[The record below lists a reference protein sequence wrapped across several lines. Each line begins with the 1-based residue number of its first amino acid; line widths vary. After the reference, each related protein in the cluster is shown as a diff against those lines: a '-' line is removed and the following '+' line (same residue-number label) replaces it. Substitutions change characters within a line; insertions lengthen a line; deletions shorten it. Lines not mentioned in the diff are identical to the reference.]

1 MLASQGITGPLALI
15 SAGWRYDEER
25 DEPLRAAVGATI
37 HNLRLYHAYQEIERE
52 APDLAAAHARKQA
65 AVKKAKVAYRVA
77 IAQTLG
83 TLTRLWPLRDEP
95 LPPWFAQAAA
105 HLRAV
110 DELFLTEC
118 DRLHRQ
124 FAEEG
129 RPDRHPIVRAVRARA
144 VDLLAGCDA
153 LLIAGGHVGIL
164 RNRIA
169 FFGIDSL
176 LPTRPIIAWS
186 GGAMVLTD
194 RILLYHDH
202 TNFGVGTAE
211 MLDRGFGMAEGVV
224 YLPHA
229 RERLFLGNEAGVGI
243 LARRLAPARAIG
255 LENGGW
261 IEDGRVRSTRPGVV
275 VALSATGQTVDLGG
289 TDAARP

>member
-1 MLASQGITGPLALI
+1 MG
-15 SAGWRYDEER
+15 
-25 DEPLRAAVGATI
+25 VTI
-37 HNLRLYHAYQEIERE
+37 HNLRLYHAFQEIERE

-65 AVKKAKVAYRVA
+65 ALKKAKEGYRVA

-83 TLTRLWPLRDEP
+83 TLTRLWPLRDDP
-95 LPPWFAQAAA
+95 APPWFGHAVAQLQDADA
-105 HLRAV
+105 
-110 DELFLTEC
+110 LFLAEC
-118 DRLHRQ
+118 DRLHQ
-124 FAEEG
+124 KFAEEG
-129 RPDRHPIVRAVRARA
+129 RPDRHPLVRAVKARA

-176 LPTRPIIAWS
+176 LHTRPVIAWS
-186 GGAMVLTD
+186 GGAMVLAD

-211 MLDRGFGMAEGVV
+211 MLDRGFGMAPGVV

-229 RERLFLGNEAGVGI
+229 RQRLSLGNSPSVGI
-243 LARRLAPARAIG
+243 LARRLGPARAIA
-255 LENGGW
+255 LENGAW
-261 IEDGRVRSTRPGVV
+261 IEDGRVRSTREGLVSRLTDAGDVV
-275 VALSATGQTVDLGG
+275 NVGSD
-289 TDAARP
+289 DAARS